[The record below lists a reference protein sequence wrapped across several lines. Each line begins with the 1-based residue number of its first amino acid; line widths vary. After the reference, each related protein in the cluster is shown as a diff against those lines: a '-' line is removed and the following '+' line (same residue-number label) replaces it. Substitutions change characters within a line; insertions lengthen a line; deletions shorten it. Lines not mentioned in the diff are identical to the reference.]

1 MTIKC
6 KSLLFLLPLSMVFSQ
21 CHTTKNTADTTAP
34 PAAQGP
40 QLPPPPKP
48 SVLYVPTEANV
59 SGTNT
64 LAELTEGRRL
74 VEVKCTNCHK
84 LYPASRYPADRWASI
99 VRNMQRRAETTD
111 EKISDADSELILK
124 YLSAEKI

>member
-6 KSLLFLLPLSMVFSQ
+6 KSLLFLLPLSMVLAQ
-21 CHTTKNTADTTAP
+21 CHTAKKTAETNPTP
-34 PAAQGP
+34 TVQGP
-40 QLPPPPKP
+40 ELPPPPKP

-59 SGTNT
+59 SGTTT
-64 LAELTEGRRL
+64 LEQLTQGRKL
-74 VEVKCTNCHK
+74 VEIKCTNCHR
-84 LYPASRYPADRWASI
+84 LYPASRYSADRWVSI
-99 VRNMQRRAETTD
+99 VKNMQRRAETTD